1 MKVLVRNCSEVGV
14 RLFSQETA
22 IGQEVM
28 ALSCTRGD
36 SGWILGKS
44 FFLEGV
50 VRYWN
55 RLPKE
60 VVESLSPGLL
70 KKHRDM
76 ALKDMGRGHS
86 DDGLM
91 VQLDDLIVLSNLH
104 DSMIL

>member
-1 MKVLVRNCSEVGV
+1 M
-14 RLFSQETA
+14 
-22 IGQEVM
+22 
-28 ALSCTRGD
+28 
-36 SGWILGKS
+36 LGKII
-44 FFLEGV
+44 LRKIV
-50 VRYWN
+50 VRHWN